1 MDKEFFLWIPSITL
15 IFVIG
20 EALALL
26 FGMVL
31 TKNKSVWNTRK
42 NQAILILDLVL
53 GWSTF
58 LILLMNQNGLL
69 ILIPTTILMLSHAYR
84 IIELFIQKT
93 IPFCFNQPLSI
104 INLVKFVGLA
114 VSIYIFI

>member
-1 MDKEFFLWIPSITL
+1 MSKEFLLWIPSITY

-31 TKNKSVWNTRK
+31 TKQQSAWNTRK
-42 NQAILILDLVL
+42 NQTILILDIVL

-58 LILLMNQNGLL
+58 LILMMNQTGLL
-69 ILIPTTILMLSHAYR
+69 ILIPNVILMLSHAYR
-84 IIELFIQKT
+84 VVETYLKVEM
-93 IPFCFNQPLSI
+93 PFCFNQPLSI

-114 VSIYIFI
+114 ISIYIFI